1 VKLTWRKEWPAWV
14 LLAGVWLVALWAW
27 PGAPDRIPS
36 HWGLSGEPNGWSG
49 RGILF
54 LIPAFAIFIYLLT
67 IVLPRIDPARASYP
81 KFAGAYTVIRFGAL
95 AVMLGIEVIVV
106 LVSRGVPVRVDI
118 ATMALGGAY
127 FILIGS
133 VFHRLEPNW
142 VAGIRTPWTLTSHA
156 AWKRAHRLGG
166 YVMMLGG
173 VLLLAAAFIARP
185 WAVVM
190 AIVVTMIG
198 ILAVIVDSY
207 FTWRADPDK
216 TPPPGLTRAPAS

>member
-1 VKLTWRKEWPAWV
+1 V
-14 LLAGVWLVALWAW
+14 
-27 PGAPDRIPS
+27 D
-36 HWGLSGEPNGWSG
+36 GWSD
-49 RGILF
+49 RAILF
-54 LIPAFAIFIYLLT
+54 LLPAFAIFIYVLT
-67 IVLPRIDPARASYP
+67 IALPRIDPARASYP
-81 KFAGAYTVIRFGAL
+81 RFAGAYTVIRFGAL
-95 AVMLGIEVIVV
+95 AVMLGIEIIAV
-106 LVSRGVPVRVDI
+106 LVSRGVTVRVDI

-127 FILIGS
+127 FILVGS

-173 VLLLAAAFIARP
+173 VLLLAAAWIGRP
-185 WAVVM
+185 WMLIV
-190 AIVVTMIG
+190 AIVVTLVG

-216 TPPPGLTRAPAS
+216 TPPPGMQPA